1 MFDGASTQIYQC
13 IDKKIKKTYVTVTGT
28 ILTDAIEVWPAS
40 IWEASS
46 DKSHQK
52 GGRSAM

>member
-46 DKSHQK
+46 DKSCQK